1 MAEIDEPQV
10 YSVKEYLNEN
20 LLIPTY
26 QRPYKWTCKN
36 IEDLLGDINDA
47 IVNKEKKKVPR
58 KFRYRIGT
66 VILHTEEQGLSI
78 VDGQQRTISLA
89 ILCDVLGHPEYCNSI
104 NFPKSKTETF
114 NALNEKTTKLNFNKN
129 KAFIVDWFSSREEL
143 KAKFLNNLQSLL
155 EVVVIKVKDQSEA
168 FQLFDSQNS
177 RGKTLDP
184 HDLLKAYHLRE
195 MKNNLY
201 EMENAVKKWEEKKSA
216 DIRDL
221 FNIYLFPIYNWCNF
235 SKDKDFTVN
244 DIDIYKG
251 VKEDLPYTY
260 VKRVIKTMPTYQISE
275 PYLAGEEFFGYVD
288 HYLIILENIRR
299 TLYEDKA
306 FLFIK
311 NIFVNYGIKNF
322 SNEEILK
329 KKKWLYYPF
338 NLFLCTLLLYY
349 DKFHNFDKTA
359 VNKIFLWSFMIRV
372 DMEKLGYD
380 TINKYAIG
388 GEGNSNY
395 SNHIPMFRTILMA
408 RRHTDI
414 SNLIIEINQ
423 SSGVLEAKGDRWKL
437 QKILRKIKEGEC

>member
-1 MAEIDEPQV
+1 MAEIDKPQI
-10 YSVKEYLNEN
+10 YSVKEYLSEN
-20 LLIPTY
+20 LLIPIY
-26 QRPYKWTCKN
+26 QRSYKWTHKN
-36 IEDLLGDINDA
+36 IEDLLSDINDA
-47 IVNKEKKKVPR
+47 IEKKASEN
-58 KFRYRIGT
+58 FRYRIGT
-66 VILHTEEQGLSI
+66 VILHNEEQGLSI

-104 NFPKSKTETF
+104 NSPKPKTETF
-114 NALNEKTTKLNFNKN
+114 IALNEKTTKLNIQKN

-143 KAKFLNNLQSLL
+143 KSIFLDSLKSLL

-201 EMENAVKKWEEKKSA
+201 DMENAVKKWEEKKSA

-235 SKDKDFTVN
+235 NKDKDFTAN

-260 VKRVIKTMPTYQISE
+260 VRKVIKTMPTYQISE

-288 HYLIILENIRR
+288 HYLVILENIRR
-299 TLYEDKA
+299 TLYENNA
-306 FLFIK
+306 FMFIK
-311 NIFVNYGIKNF
+311 KIFENSGIKNF
-322 SNEEILK
+322 SNEELLK
-329 KKKWLYYPF
+329 KSKELYYPF
-338 NLFLCTLLLYY
+338 NLFLCTVLLYY

-359 VNKIFLWSFMIRV
+359 INKIFLWSFMIRV

-388 GEGNSNY
+388 GEGNPRY

-408 RRHTDI
+408 RKHTDI
-414 SNLIIEINQ
+414 SNLVIEINRQ
-423 SSGVLEAKGDRWKL
+423 SGVLKKKDAWFEL
-437 QKILRKIKEGEC
+437 QEVLRKSKEGEF